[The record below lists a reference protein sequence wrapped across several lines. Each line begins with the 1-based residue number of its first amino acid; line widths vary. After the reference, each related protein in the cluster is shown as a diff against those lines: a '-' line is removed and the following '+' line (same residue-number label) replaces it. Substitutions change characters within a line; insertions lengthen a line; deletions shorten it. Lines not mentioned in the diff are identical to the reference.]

1 MGGLI
6 IMYVVINIQ
15 VSAHVPTLQ
24 KGKLRLQEF
33 SNSFS
38 FSQQASQ
45 QEVGWGL
52 EPIDMNGPGLRL
64 CLPCAQQLGLG

>member
-1 MGGLI
+1 MGRLI
-6 IMYVVINIQ
+6 IMYVVINIR

-52 EPIDMNGPGLRL
+52 EPIDGMVQAFALR
-64 CLPCAQQLGLG
+64 LPCAQQLGLG